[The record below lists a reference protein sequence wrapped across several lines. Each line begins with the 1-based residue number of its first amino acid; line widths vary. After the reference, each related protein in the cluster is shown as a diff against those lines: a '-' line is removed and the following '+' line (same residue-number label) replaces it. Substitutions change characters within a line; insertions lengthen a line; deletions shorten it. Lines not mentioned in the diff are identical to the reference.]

1 MLRAKGFTLV
11 EVILVILII
20 GILAGIVIP
29 RITYSTAEA
38 RIAACN
44 ANRASINAQ
53 IELYH
58 AESGTWPTIAV
69 IAADTDY
76 FPEGIPTCPVDGSA
90 YALGAN
96 HRVTGH
102 AH

>member
-1 MLRAKGFTLV
+1 MFRSKGFTLV

-44 ANRASINAQ
+44 ANKASINAQ

-58 AESGTWPTIAV
+58 AEKGAWPTIAV
-69 IAADTDY
+69 IGADTDY
-76 FPEGIPTCPVDGSA
+76 FPEGIPVCPVDGTA
-90 YALGAN
+90 YTLGAN
-96 HRVTGH
+96 HRVAGH
-102 AH
+102 NH

>member
-1 MLRAKGFTLV
+1 MLRSKGFTLV

-29 RITYSTAEA
+29 RITYSTATA
-38 RIAACN
+38 KIGACH
-44 ANRASINAQ
+44 ANKASINSQ
-53 IELYH
+53 VELYH
-58 AESGTWPTIAV
+58 AEKGTWPTIAV
-69 IAADTDY
+69 IGADTDY
-76 FPEGIPTCPVDGSA
+76 FPEGIPVCPVDGTV
-90 YALGAN
+90 YALGTN